1 MTKAI
6 NTGATSKQ
14 VREPTHELTVDE
26 LALVSGG
33 SGGQLLSNLMQM
45 MADIQKNIAGN
56 IR

>member
-6 NTGATSKQ
+6 NAGATSKQ

-33 SGGQLLSNLMQM
+33 TGGQLLSNLMRM

>member
-33 SGGQLLSNLMQM
+33 QLLSNLLRM